1 MKQLDRQNSFSKHS
15 LSRRPKAR
23 TQIYRLGQCDGFTLI
38 ELVIVMVVLAI
49 VAAVAIPRMGD
60 VAENSKIT
68 TTKEEMRR
76 LKVAILGDPSLSSA
90 GKLTSRGYSGDVGAL
105 PGALVDLTIKPGS
118 VSVYNKFTR
127 LGWNGPYVDSA
138 NGDFLKDA
146 WGANYTY
153 NAGARTITSTGG
165 ASNIVLTF

>member
-1 MKQLDRQNSFSKHS
+1 MRHPDKQFHCKHYLPRRSLTSRQFNK
-15 LSRRPKAR
+15 
-23 TQIYRLGQCDGFTLI
+23 LGQCDGFTLI

-60 VAENSKIT
+60 VAENSKVT

-76 LKVAILGDPSLSSA
+76 LKVAIVGDPSLSTA
-90 GKLTSRGYSGDVGAL
+90 GKLTNRGYSGDVGAL
-105 PGALVDLTIKPGS
+105 PTALIDLTTKPSS

-138 NGDFLKDA
+138 NGEFLKDA
-146 WGANYTY
+146 WGVNYTY
-153 NAGARTITSTGG
+153 NSGARTITSTGG
-165 ASNIVLTF
+165 VSNIVLSF